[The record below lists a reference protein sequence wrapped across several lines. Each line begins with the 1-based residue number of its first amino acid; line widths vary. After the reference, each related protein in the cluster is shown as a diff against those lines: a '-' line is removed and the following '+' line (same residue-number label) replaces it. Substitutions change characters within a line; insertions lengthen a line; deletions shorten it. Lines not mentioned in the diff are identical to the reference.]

1 MQCIHPT
8 PSLSIQLELSKSTT
22 ITCLQNVGNTS
33 DKLIPTFAFVEQDLE
48 FWNSF
53 ERFGALRNMLNKY
66 EKGHYVVTHIGGH
79 QFSNLTNYNINL
91 LISNLNV
98 VVNLLFGSRGPP
110 CG

>member
-48 FWNSF
+48 F
-53 ERFGALRNMLNKY
+53 
-66 EKGHYVVTHIGGH
+66 
-79 QFSNLTNYNINL
+79 
-91 LISNLNV
+91 
-98 VVNLLFGSRGPP
+98 
-110 CG
+110 